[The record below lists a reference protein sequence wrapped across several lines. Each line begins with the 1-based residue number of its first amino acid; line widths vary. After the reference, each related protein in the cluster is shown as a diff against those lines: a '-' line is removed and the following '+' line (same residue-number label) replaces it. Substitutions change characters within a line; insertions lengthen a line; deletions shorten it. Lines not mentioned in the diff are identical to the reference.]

1 MFGKQKLI
9 AKDNLG
15 YFPFLPVIYFNDFIG
30 IIVIM
35 NYLLYYLY
43 YLTQFIKNSF
53 FRIGPLQSLDN
64 VNIVAA
70 KDGYKFEKT
79 KDFGILKAK
88 KLSHLQVFATDIESK
103 VPLGNVL
110 LSLSGVENYRS
121 NNILDDTG
129 KITFVGLVLF
139 QKK

>member
-1 MFGKQKLI
+1 
-9 AKDNLG
+9 
-15 YFPFLPVIYFNDFIG
+15 
-30 IIVIM
+30 M